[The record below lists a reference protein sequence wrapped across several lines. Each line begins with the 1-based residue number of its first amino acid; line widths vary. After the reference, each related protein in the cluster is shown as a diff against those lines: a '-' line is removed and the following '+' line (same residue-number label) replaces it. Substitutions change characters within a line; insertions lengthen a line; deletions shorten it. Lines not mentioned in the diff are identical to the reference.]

1 VENPPNEGCFLGWRK
16 GGFDGFYQDLP
27 PPASI
32 AKSEATLAS
41 DTRRVFKLI
50 TADLQ
55 QSRN

>member
-1 VENPPNEGCFLGWRK
+1 MPPKPKNRRIRRL
-16 GGFDGFYQDLP
+16 YQDLP

-41 DTRRVFKLI
+41 ETRRVFKLI

-55 QSRN
+55 ESRN